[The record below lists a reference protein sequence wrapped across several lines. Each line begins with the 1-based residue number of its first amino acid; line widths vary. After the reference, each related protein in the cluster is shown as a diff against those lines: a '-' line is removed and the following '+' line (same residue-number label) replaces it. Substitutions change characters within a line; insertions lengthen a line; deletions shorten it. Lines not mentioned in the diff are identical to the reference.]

1 MPLFDT
7 HAHYNDDA
15 FDQDRKGLLDAL
27 PDAGVGAVV
36 IPGVDVESSRSA
48 LALAESRP
56 WLFAA
61 AGIHPEDCAGCT
73 AADFS
78 AIRDLCREKKVVA
91 IGEIGLDYYWA
102 ENPPKEFQQMVFRR
116 QLELAL
122 ELELPVIVH
131 DREAHGD
138 SLEIVKEFPG
148 VRGVFHCFSG
158 SPEMA
163 EELLKRGWY
172 LGFDGPVTY
181 KNARRAPEV
190 VAVTPLDRIVVE
202 TDAPYMSPVPN
213 RGRRNDSRNLPYIV
227 EKLAEWKGH
236 LPGGD
241 GGAHLEQWPAAV
253 RAGGEGM
260 KKAFLMVLACLLLA
274 GCGAPTGTTAKVP
287 ETAPEEPISAP
298 AVVTEGRVRRNMTR
312 CPRKSSLC
320 TTATSGEP
328 LALLAG
334 DPRAGDGPLRRGGQG
349 RAPCVV
355 PLGRYSGGV
364 SGLGNLHAKIR
375 DAGAAGPGPGRRRG
389 RGAGGL
395 LLSGREPGQPL
406 CPTRIAAVPRHI
418 DRFPASRLPV

>member
-48 LALAESRP
+48 LALAENRP

-241 GGAHLEQWPAAV
+241 GGAHLGTMACGCSGWRGRYEKSVSDGPGLPAAGGLRRAV
-253 RAGGEGM
+253 RDSDANG
-260 KKAFLMVLACLLLA
+260 LLA
-274 GCGAPTGTTAKVP
+274 GF
-287 ETAPEEPISAP
+287 
-298 AVVTEGRVRRNMTR
+298 R
-312 CPRKSSLC
+312 
-320 TTATSGEP
+320 
-328 LALLAG
+328 
-334 DPRAGDGPLRRGGQG
+334 
-349 RAPCVV
+349 
-355 PLGRYSGGV
+355 SGG
-364 SGLGNLHAKIR
+364 N
-375 DAGAAGPGPGRRRG
+375 
-389 RGAGGL
+389 
-395 LLSGREPGQPL
+395 Q
-406 CPTRIAAVPRHI
+406 
-418 DRFPASRLPV
+418 